1 MALLLHPLA
10 ADQAAWE
17 VCHQA
22 RLVRPGVADSVPE
35 VHSVDQGVGQWA
47 CPAWAG
53 LHFLVVVPLVACSVA
68 RPAGRLAAEV
78 FVDAGARRAPG
89 RKEARMKA
97 CLRERL
103 EWKVSRQQR
112 LARPLPEHRASEAAK
127 LFQELRKE
135 QSPELQALR
144 REQQVSEDAER
155 ERQEPEQPRVLQPLR

>member
-1 MALLLHPLA
+1 
-10 ADQAAWE
+10 
-17 VCHQA
+17 
-22 RLVRPGVADSVPE
+22 
-35 VHSVDQGVGQWA
+35 
-47 CPAWAG
+47 
-53 LHFLVVVPLVACSVA
+53 
-68 RPAGRLAAEV
+68 
-78 FVDAGARRAPG
+78 
-89 RKEARMKA
+89 MKA